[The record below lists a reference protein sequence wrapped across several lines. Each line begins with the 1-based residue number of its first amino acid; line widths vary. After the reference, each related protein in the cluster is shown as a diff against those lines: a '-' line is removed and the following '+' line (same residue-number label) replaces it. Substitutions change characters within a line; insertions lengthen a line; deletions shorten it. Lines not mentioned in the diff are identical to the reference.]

1 MAELPIVELPPA
13 RCSGR
18 FTISTLLGTEEGG
31 RGPYAPAEGSGCD
44 STQPTQL
51 SGSTLCTR
59 TFGYNTVDVVPAYD
73 HYANSKGVVDTRKG
87 RPSLADLHSI
97 LKVRWD
103 SAHATGPS
111 GIFMAVVLYILLL
124 GANVHVPRKPVRFGW
139 VKGVMIRCMLNIWG
153 VILYLRLPWITAQA
167 GIALT
172 WLIILMSVTVTTI
185 TGLSISAIST
195 NGKVKSGGTYFLISR
210 SLGPELGGSIGLIF
224 AFANAV
230 AVAMHTVGFAET
242 VRDLLQVNAG
252 GSHNSLIVD
261 PTNDIRIIGVVTV
274 TVLLGISLAGM
285 EWEAKAQILFF
296 LVILVSFINY
306 LVGTVIPATA
316 EKQAKGFFSYRADIF
331 AQNFVPNWRGPEGS
345 FFSLFS
351 IFFPSATGILA
362 GANISG
368 DLKDPAVAIPKGTL
382 MAIFWT
388 TVSYLVL
395 SATIGACVV
404 RDASGSLNDSVA
416 LGSPGCEGLAC
427 AFGWNFTAC
436 AQRQSCRYGLSNYY
450 QSMSMVSGF
459 GPLITAGIFGATL
472 SSALACLV
480 SAPKVFQCLCR
491 DQLYPLIGF
500 FGKGYGRNSE
510 PIRGYMLTYVIAVGF
525 ILIAELNAIA
535 PIISN
540 FFLCSYALIN
550 FSCFHA
556 SITNSPG
563 WRPSFRYYSKWAALF
578 GAAISVVIMFLLTW
592 WAALIAFGIV
602 IFLLGYVLYKKPDV
616 NWGSSMQASSYNMA
630 LNYSVGLS
638 EVDEHIKN
646 YRPQCLVLTGP
657 PSFRPALVDFVG
669 TFTKNLSLM
678 LCGNVLIGPRKQKMP
693 ESRLMADGH
702 TKWLMKRKIKAF
714 YTDVVAENLRS
725 GVQMLIQAA
734 GLGKMRPNILVLGYK
749 RNWRTGSPQ
758 SLEDYVGILHDAFDF
773 KYGVCLIR
781 MKEGLNV
788 SRVLQA
794 HVDPTTLASAQQAST
809 IFQSEQGKKTIDIY
823 WLFDDGGL
831 TLLIPYLLG
840 RKKRWGKCKI
850 RVFVGGQINRMDE
863 ERKVIVS
870 LLSKFR
876 LGFHEVHILPDINEK
891 PRPEHIKRFDDLIA
905 PFRLNDGFKDVAMV
919 NEMRQGCPWKISDEE
934 VDKNRVKSLRQVRLN
949 EILLDYSRD
958 AALIAITPPVGRK
971 GCPSSLYMAW
981 LETLSQD
988 LRPPIILIRGNQENV
1003 LTFYCQ

>member
-111 GIFMAVVLYILLL
+111 EEAPGEPGTDPA
-124 GANVHVPRKPVRFGW
+124 PEPVRFGW

-230 AVAMHTVGFAET
+230 WLCMSPG
-242 VRDLLQVNAG
+242 VRVIPISQIPAFSWLFLLWQ
-252 GSHNSLIVD
+252 
-261 PTNDIRIIGVVTV
+261 
-274 TVLLGISLAGM
+274 
-285 EWEAKAQILFF
+285 AQILFF

-794 HVDPTTLASAQQAST
+794 HVNPTFEAAEENGTRGRAALSTGWSRLGATQMDPTTLASAQQAST

>member
-1 MAELPIVELPPA
+1 MAEL
-13 RCSGR
+13 GR
-18 FTISTLLGTEEGG
+18 FTISTLL
-31 RGPYAPAEGSGCD
+31 SGCD
-44 STQPTQL
+44 SAQPTQL

-59 TFGYNTVDVVPAYD
+59 TFGYNTVDVVPAYE
-73 HYANSKGVVDTRKG
+73 HYANSKGMGDTRKG

-103 SAHATGPS
+103 SASPGCQWAHRGWPR
-111 GIFMAVVLYILLL
+111 
-124 GANVHVPRKPVRFGW
+124 GASAEPGTDPCPLSVPQ
-139 VKGVMIRCMLNIWG
+139 IRCMLNIWG
-153 VILYLRLPWITAQA
+153 VILYLRLPWITAQQE
-167 GIALT
+167 
-172 WLIILMSVTVTTI
+172 SVVTTI

-210 SLGPELGGSIGLIF
+210 SLGS
-224 AFANAV
+224 
-230 AVAMHTVGFAET
+230 
-242 VRDLLQVNAG
+242 AG
-252 GSHNSLIVD
+252 GSVRARAIPMLWMVPPPQEHNSLIVD
-261 PTNDIRIIGVVTV
+261 PTNDIRIIGVVTRDGAAGSLFLLWAG
-274 TVLLGISLAGM
+274 TDIVL
-285 EWEAKAQILFF
+285 

-368 DLKDPAVAIPKGTL
+368 DLKVGLITPGTL

-388 TVSYLVL
+388 TIQHCVP
-395 SATIGACVV
+395 AGACVV
-404 RDASGSLNDSVA
+404 RDASGSLNDSMV

-500 FGKGYGRNSE
+500 FGKGYGRNGE

-602 IFLLGYVLYKKPDV
+602 IVLLGYVLYKKP
-616 NWGSSMQASSYNMA
+616 GSNLVPVMPQEVSGPMTNPSSSTQMSTGAPPCKPAHTTWPSTTQKGCLCLSPCPCSLQA
-630 LNYSVGLS
+630 
-638 EVDEHIKN
+638 
-646 YRPQCLVLTGP
+646 
-657 PSFRPALVDFVG
+657 
-669 TFTKNLSLM
+669 
-678 LCGNVLIGPRKQKMP
+678 PRKQKMP
-693 ESRLMADGH
+693 NSRLTADGH

-749 RNWRTGSPQ
+749 RNWRTAFPTEPGG
-758 SLEDYVGILHDAFDF
+758 LRGHLHMV
-773 KYGVCLIR
+773 VCLMR

-788 SRVLQA
+788 SECL
-794 HVDPTTLASAQQAST
+794 DPTTLACEQQAST

-831 TLLIPYLLG
+831 TLLIPYLMG

-876 LGFHEVHILPDINEK
+876 LGFHEVHILPDINQK
-891 PRPEHIKRFDDLIA
+891 PQTEHIKRFDDLIA
-905 PFRLNDGFKDVAMV
+905 PFRLNDGFKDEATV

-958 AALIAITPPVGRK
+958 AALIA
-971 GCPSSLYMAW
+971 M
-981 LETLSQD
+981 
-988 LRPPIILIRGNQENV
+988 
-1003 LTFYCQ
+1003 